1 MSVINNVLRDL
12 DARRRTPVASAAP
25 PAGLSAVPGRSGR
38 RVLLFGLLAASLA
51 VAGITLVGV
60 NKLPDPLRGWVA
72 ALVPGASKPAAPVVA
87 AKNAN
92 GAAASVPGLVV
103 AGGKPADPDLKLD
116 TGTGLGVG
124 KMVSSVV
131 SSAGNAMIDS
141 VTPAGRA
148 RESARGMLGK
158 VTSTM
163 AGEAPP
169 GEKEERKRPTPNS
182 PILLAMP
189 SPAGATAS
197 PATAGAAGASDPAA
211 AAAVASAAGVAVK
224 SLAPV
229 LAAPASRAAQQEV
242 LANSQGDARELA
254 RRARKPARP
263 AGDADELVDDSV
275 PGQPRTIRSSSAVN
289 KVQVEFDSA
298 VNLLHEGKIDLAID
312 RLQRLLAAHP
322 QHVRAREVLIAT
334 LIDVRR
340 IDEAAGLAR
349 DGLALNPAQPK
360 LAMTLARLQ
369 LERGELA
376 PAIATLEA
384 TKNHAGNQPVYHAFL
399 AALVQR
405 AGRYRDAADHYTIAL
420 RTVPQNGVWWM
431 GLGISYQA
439 LKQDAEAEQAFRRA
453 RAAGGLSPELQTF
466 VGNRLSQL
474 QK

>member
-12 DARRRTPVASAAP
+12 DARRRTPVASAVP

-38 RVLLFGLLAASLA
+38 RMLLFGLLAASIA
-51 VAGITLVGV
+51 VAGIALMGV
-60 NKLPDPLRGWVA
+60 NKLPAPLRGWA
-72 ALVPGASKPAAPVVA
+72 AAIVPGASKPAAPVVA
-87 AKNAN
+87 AMNAN

-116 TGTGLGVG
+116 TGSGLGVG

-169 GEKEERKRPTPNS
+169 GEKEERKRPTPNT

-189 SPAGATAS
+189 SPAGSAAS
-197 PATAGAAGASDPAA
+197 PASPTPAGAAGASGT
-211 AAAVASAAGVAVK
+211 AAGMAVPA
-224 SLAPV
+224 LAPV

-242 LANSQGDARELA
+242 LADSQGDAREPA

-263 AGDADELVDDSV
+263 AADADEIVDHNV
-275 PGQPRTIRSSSAVN
+275 PGQPRTIRSSSTVN
-289 KVQVEFDSA
+289 KVQAEFDSA
-298 VNLLHEGKIDLAID
+298 VNLLHEGKIDFAIE
-312 RLQRLLAAHP
+312 RLQRLLTAHP

-349 DGLALNPAQPK
+349 DGLVLNPAQPK

-384 TKNHAGNQPVYHAFL
+384 TRNYAGNQPDYHAFL

-420 RTVPQNGVWWM
+420 RSVPQNGVWWM

-453 RAAGGLSPELQTF
+453 RSAGGLSPELQTF